1 MIKRLFFILFIL
13 LCSLLIGFKIFS
25 PIFYSNIIY
34 IDYGMSPYDIC
45 SAQPDLWKYI
55 KLLFIISFILSSIIL
70 SNLIF
75 NLFFI
80 KLLNKINIKNKLI
93 KFNSST
99 PSNKLNL
106 YIGKNDKD
114 NKIFISEK
122 GLYQNILITG
132 TIGSGKTTSAIYPFC
147 DQLINYN
154 SNNLNNKIGMLIL
167 DVKGNLHYKIKEL
180 CILANRKKDYIVIE
194 LGGKYKYNPL
204 DKPNLKASVLANR
217 LKTILL
223 LFSENSTE
231 TYWLDKVEQLLAE
244 TIKLCRLY
252 NNNYVTFEE
261 IHKLIS
267 NQNYYKE
274 KINILREKFLKNIF
288 TKEQCY
294 DLLTSINFYEKEFLQ
309 LDSRTFSILKS
320 EVTRITNCFISDYSV
335 LKTFNPSKNETNL
348 NGLSSIINS
357 GKIIV
362 LNMNISEYKNLSK
375 IISAY
380 LKLDFQT
387 EVLSLLSK
395 KNNYSHRS
403 ICFICDEYH
412 EFVTNTD
419 AEFFAQ
425 SREAKCI
432 NIVATQSYTSLL
444 NTLNNSNSVKVII
457 QNLINKLWFRTDD
470 IFTIEEIQKQIG
482 KEDKEKFSKN
492 ISENAKETK
501 YNYFTQSLNSKNS
514 SISES
519 FNSYLQHDFIYDTNF
534 FTQELETF
542 SCLSFLSDGNKILH
556 PEKLLLQPIFKKGA
570 KNG

>member
-1 MIKRLFFILFIL
+1 MLKRLIFNLIIL
-13 LCSLLIGFKIFS
+13 LFFLIIGYMIFS
-25 PIFYSNIIY
+25 PIFYSNIIN
-34 IDYGMSPYDIC
+34 IDYGITPYNIC
-45 SAQPDLWKYI
+45 LVQPDLWKYI
-55 KLLFIISFILSSIIL
+55 KILFIIFYILSSIIF
-70 SNLIF
+70 SNLLF

-80 KLLNKINIKNKLI
+80 KILNKINNKNKSI
-93 KFNSST
+93 KFNKL
-99 PSNKLNL
+99 PPLNKLNL
-106 YIGKNDKD
+106 YIGKNIKN
-114 NKIFISEK
+114 NKIYISEK

-147 DQLINYN
+147 NQLINYN
-154 SNNLNNKIGMLIL
+154 NNNFNNKIGMLIL

-204 DKPNLKASVLANR
+204 DKPNLKPSVLANR

-223 LFSENSTE
+223 LFSGNNTE
-231 TYWLDKVEQLLAE
+231 TYWLDKAEQLLAE

-267 NQNYYKE
+267 NQQYYKE
-274 KINILREKFLKNIF
+274 KINLLREKFLKNIF
-288 TKEQCY
+288 TKEECY

-320 EVTRITNCFISDYSV
+320 EVTRITNCFISDYNV
-335 LKTFNPSKNETNL
+335 MKTFNPTKKEANL
-348 NGLSSIINS
+348 NSLSDIIKS

-362 LNMNISEYKNLSK
+362 LNMNIAEYKNLSK

-395 KNNYSHRS
+395 KNNYSHRPV
-403 ICFICDEYH
+403 CFICDEYH
-412 EFVTNTD
+412 EFVTSTD
-419 AEFFAQ
+419 ADFFAQ

-444 NTLNNSNSVKVII
+444 NTLNNPNNVKVIV

-470 IFTIEEIQKQIG
+470 IFTIEEAQKQIG
-482 KEDKEKFSKN
+482 KEDKEKISKN

-501 YNYFTQSLNSKNS
+501 YNYFTRSLNSKNS

-519 FNSYLQHDFIYDTNF
+519 LNSYLQHDFVYDTNF

-556 PEKLLLQPIFKKGA
+556 PEKLLLEPLFKKGA
-570 KNG
+570 KID

>member
-1 MIKRLFFILFIL
+1 MIKRLLFIL
-13 LCSLLIGFKIFS
+13 IILLFLLIIGYIIFS
-25 PIFYSNIIY
+25 PIFYSNIII
-34 IDYGMSPYDIC
+34 IDYGINPYNIC
-45 SAQPDLWKYI
+45 LAQPNFWKNI
-55 KLLFIISFILSSIIL
+55 KILFFIFYILSTIIF
-70 SNLIF
+70 SNLLF
-75 NLFFI
+75 NLFFNKI
-80 KLLNKINIKNKLI
+80 LNKINNKNKLI
-93 KFNSST
+93 KFKKS
-99 PSNKLNL
+99 PPLNKLNL
-106 YIGKNDKD
+106 YIGKNIK
-114 NKIFISEK
+114 NTKLYIPEK

-147 DQLINYN
+147 NQLINYK
-154 SNNLNNKIGMLIL
+154 NNNFNNKIGMLIL

-194 LGGKYKYNPL
+194 LGGKYNYNPL
-204 DKPNLKASVLANR
+204 DKPNLKPSVLANR

-223 LFSENSTE
+223 LFSGNNTE
-231 TYWLDKVEQLLAE
+231 SYWLDKAEQLLAE

-261 IHKLIS
+261 IHKLIC
-267 NQNYYKE
+267 NQQYYKE
-274 KINILREKFLKNIF
+274 KIKILREKFLKNNF
-288 TKEQCY
+288 TKEECY

-320 EVTRITNCFISDYSV
+320 EVTRITNCFISDYNV
-335 LKTFNPSKNETNL
+335 MKTFNPTKNQANL
-348 NGLSSIINS
+348 NSLSEIITS

-395 KNNYSHRS
+395 KSNHSHRPV
-403 ICFICDEYH
+403 CFICDEYH
-412 EFVTNTD
+412 EFVTSTD
-419 AEFFAQ
+419 ADFFAQ

-444 NTLNNSNSVKVII
+444 NTLNNPNNVKVIV

-470 IFTIEEIQKQIG
+470 IFTIEEAQKQIG

-542 SCLSFLSDGNKILH
+542 SCLSFLSDGSKILH
-556 PEKLLLQPIFKKGA
+556 PEKILLEPIFKKGA
-570 KNG
+570 KID